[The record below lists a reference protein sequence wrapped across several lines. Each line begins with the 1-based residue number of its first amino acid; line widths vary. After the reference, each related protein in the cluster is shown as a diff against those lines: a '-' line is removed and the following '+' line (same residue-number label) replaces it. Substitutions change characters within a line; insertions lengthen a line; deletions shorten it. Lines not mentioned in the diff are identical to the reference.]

1 MTNTWRTNYKASQ
14 GGTAK
19 FRYSL
24 QPCNP
29 LDLKLKQ
36 RGAEREMEWVAVAS
50 RSSQNIEQ
58 LFRLKG
64 RHRIALSSI
73 KPADDGKGY
82 IVCLHNMGKQSVCS
96 SFVWGSIR
104 PREVSVCDY
113 RQKALRPFNDEM
125 FWMKPYEYIMLKVI
139 IE

>member
-36 RGAEREMEWVAVAS
+36 RGAEREMELVAVAS

-73 KPADDGKGY
+73 KPADDGKGILSAAQY
-82 IVCLHNMGKQSVCS
+82 GKQSVCS

-113 RQKALRPFNDEM
+113 RQKASDLLMTRCFG
-125 FWMKPYEYIMLKVI
+125 
-139 IE
+139 

>member
-36 RGAEREMEWVAVAS
+36 RGAEREMELVAVAS

-64 RHRIALSSI
+64 RIVLHYPVSNLLTMERDILSACTI
-73 KPADDGKGY
+73 W
-82 IVCLHNMGKQSVCS
+82 GKQSVL
-96 SFVWGSIR
+96 F
-104 PREVSVCDY
+104 
-113 RQKALRPFNDEM
+113 
-125 FWMKPYEYIMLKVI
+125 I
-139 IE
+139 ICLGVV